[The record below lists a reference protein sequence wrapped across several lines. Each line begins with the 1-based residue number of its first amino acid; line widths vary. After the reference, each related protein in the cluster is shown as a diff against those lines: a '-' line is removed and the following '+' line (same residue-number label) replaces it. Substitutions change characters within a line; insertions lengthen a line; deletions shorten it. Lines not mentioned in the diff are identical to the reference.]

1 MLCMYMGY
9 PLGVILNRGL
19 KSPFLRHLFAV
30 ITGFILQLYM
40 YRGQF
45 YHTLVMTFVAYAIM
59 KFGPRNKQTLFVFI
73 WVMAYLSF

>member
-19 KSPFLRHLFAV
+19 KSPFLRHLFAI

-40 YRGQF
+40 YRG
-45 YHTLVMTFVAYAIM
+45 
-59 KFGPRNKQTLFVFI
+59 
-73 WVMAYLSF
+73 